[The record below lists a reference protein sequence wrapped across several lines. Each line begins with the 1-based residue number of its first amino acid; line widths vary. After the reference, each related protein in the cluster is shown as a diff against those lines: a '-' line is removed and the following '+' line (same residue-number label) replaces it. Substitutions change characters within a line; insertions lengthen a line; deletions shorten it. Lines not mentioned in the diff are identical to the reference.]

1 MLNLTEWSKSSS
13 RVSGRAL
20 CSVDDSMDSQ
30 AALWGVRLQA
40 EKMSAF
46 ENLEKWD
53 GEGVGRELAKPK
65 KNRIFMLKSKDGK
78 AVNILFPMGCAW
90 EENIGIVYVIMVV
103 YVFVLERERQ
113 GVVSMKH
120 KLASIYNS
128 VFFIIW
134 HFHIYDANI
143 VISSFVWII
152 FLSSFSSFG

>member
-53 GEGVGRELAKPK
+53 GELAKPK

-103 YVFVLERERQ
+103 YVFCVREREARS
-113 GVVSMKH
+113 GEH
-120 KLASIYNS
+120 EA
-128 VFFIIW
+128 
-134 HFHIYDANI
+134 
-143 VISSFVWII
+143 
-152 FLSSFSSFG
+152 